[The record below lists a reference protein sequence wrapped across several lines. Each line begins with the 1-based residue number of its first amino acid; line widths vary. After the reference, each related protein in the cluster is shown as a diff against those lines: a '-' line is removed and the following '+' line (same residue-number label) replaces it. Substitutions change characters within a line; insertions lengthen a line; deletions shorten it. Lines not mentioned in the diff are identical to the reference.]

1 MNRFQLEQLMLLAN
15 KECIMVNTLASEG
28 MKKYK
33 NEVDQNERS
42 DIFQMGSA
50 LTVVVNEIF
59 DKGIPETNRDKTE
72 YCVGIIAIYCHA
84 QRVFKLIQEIGKG
97 KDKQAAIL
105 CSQFVNTRIE
115 VVHNIMFVNM
125 NNLE

>member
-33 NEVDQNERS
+33 NEVDQNERN

-59 DKGIPETNRDKTE
+59 DKGIPETNHDKTE

-84 QRVFKLIQEIGKG
+84 QRVFKLIKAIGKE
-97 KDKQAAIL
+97 KDKQAATL
-105 CSQFVNTRIE
+105 CLQFVNTRIE